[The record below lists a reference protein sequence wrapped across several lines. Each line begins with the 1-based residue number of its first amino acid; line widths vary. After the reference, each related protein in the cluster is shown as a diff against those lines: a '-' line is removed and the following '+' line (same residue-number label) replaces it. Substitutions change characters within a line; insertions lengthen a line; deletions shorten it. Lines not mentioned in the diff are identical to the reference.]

1 MGGAPDRPLALLLSG
16 RGMMTK
22 KILLVDDSST
32 QRLASRMLFS
42 NRPNYVLISACD
54 GKEGVEAAIR
64 EHPDLIL
71 MDVEMPRMNG
81 FEACKLIK
89 QNPATRHIPII
100 LLTTRGEEHN
110 IQQGYASG
118 CSDFLVKPVHQEK
131 LTAAIK
137 KHVGG

>member
-1 MGGAPDRPLALLLSG
+1 MS
-16 RGMMTK
+16 K

-42 NRPNYVLISACD
+42 NQPDYELISACD
-54 GKEGVEAAIR
+54 GKEGVETAIR

-89 QNPATRHIPII
+89 QNPETKDIPVV
-100 LLTTRGEEHN
+100 LLTMRSEQSSME
-110 IQQGYASG
+110 QGYAHG
-118 CSDFLVKPVHQEK
+118 CCDFLTKPVNEQK
-131 LTAAIK
+131 LTAVIK
-137 KHVGG
+137 RQIGE